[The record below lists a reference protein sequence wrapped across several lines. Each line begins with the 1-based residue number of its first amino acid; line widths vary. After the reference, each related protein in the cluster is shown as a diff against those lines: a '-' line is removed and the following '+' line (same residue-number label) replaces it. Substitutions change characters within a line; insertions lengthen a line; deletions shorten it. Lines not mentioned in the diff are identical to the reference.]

1 MEELLD
7 LIINDESPL
16 QSSEKIKEILFAKS
30 SEKIDSMRPVISNSM
45 FGIEDDD
52 FEEES
57 NDE

>member
-16 QSSEKIKEILFAKS
+16 QTSDKIKEILFAKS
-30 SEKIDSMRPVISNSM
+30 SEKIDSMRPLVSNSM
-45 FGIEDDD
+45 FGVEEDD

-57 NDE
+57 DGE

>member
-16 QSSEKIKEILFAKS
+16 QSSEKIKEILFTKS